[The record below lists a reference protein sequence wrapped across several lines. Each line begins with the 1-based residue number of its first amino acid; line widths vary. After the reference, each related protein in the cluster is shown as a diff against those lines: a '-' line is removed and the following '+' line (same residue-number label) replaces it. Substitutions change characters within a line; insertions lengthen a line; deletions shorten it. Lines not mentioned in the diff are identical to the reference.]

1 MTFNALRLVMF
12 ARLEQWK
19 CWPCLGMGQPVC
31 NSENTMSLPLAI
43 GKRSAL
49 PSAQVAAVVD
59 RNIRSL
65 GKGGAGIYLMNAH
78 SFLATY

>member
-1 MTFNALRLVMF
+1 MMLNTLRLVMF

-19 CWPCLGMGQPVC
+19 RWACLGMSQSAWDSG
-31 NSENTMSLPLAI
+31 NTMLLPLAI

-49 PSAQVAAVVD
+49 PPAQVAAVVD

-65 GKGGAGIYLMNAH
+65 GKGGAGTI
-78 SFLATY
+78 S